1 MKKAILKSIEI
12 EVHADDSSATLNL
25 EQNKINY
32 GVESH
37 NGHSHFDYIVIRA
50 IATIWIPI
58 KTIARY
64 QKPANYKIHRIDSGG
79 LWSIES
85 DADNVF
91 LKRGKE
97 NQIEELK
104 NYLEILNVDITDF
117 EKLKNEA
124 LA

>member
-12 EVHADDSSATLNL
+12 EVYADDSTATLKS
-25 EQNKINY
+25 EQNNHK
-32 GVESH
+32 GGSH
-37 NGHSHFDYIVIRA
+37 NGHIHFDYIVIRA

-58 KTIARY
+58 KTFARY
-64 QKPANYKIHRIDSGG
+64 QKQANYKIHRIDSGG

-85 DADNVF
+85 DADSVF

-97 NQIEELK
+97 DQIEELK

-124 LA
+124 LM